1 MSFLV
6 VTPSELTFNINNT
19 AKFKVYMIYNDQY
32 IELGNNTNIGIGI
45 TNPLYPIHTKNV
57 FLKNIE
63 NITYNSG
70 FNIQVNNSP
79 LSFIPIGTIVIWPVP
94 LTTFVTNPM
103 DLEVNTYLSH
113 GWLPCNGQSLS
124 KLDYPNLFNILQYDY
139 GGSDN
144 FFNLPNF
151 KGDMDGAFAVC
162 NRTST
167 AILPSNTT
175 YKTKRNTVDINGR
188 SIKSIRLLTNNI
200 PTHYHYVNATN
211 TVNNGLQDH
220 GHNFYYQHTGRDLSA
235 RGANADRISGQGTYT
250 ANTNSVSLSHY
261 HSYSIPMDSPGTTS
275 INMEQQYMV
284 MNYIIR
290 VY

>member
-32 IELGNNTNIGIGI
+32 IELGNNTNIGIGV

-70 FNIQVNNSP
+70 FKIQVNNSP
-79 LSFIPIGTIVIWPVP
+79 LSFIPIGTIVIWPLP
-94 LTTFVTNPM
+94 LNVFVTNPM
-103 DLEVNTYLSH
+103 DLELNTYLPH

-124 KLDYPNLFNILQYDY
+124 KLDYPNLFTILQYDY

-151 KGDMDGAFAVC
+151 RGDVDGAFAVC

-167 AILPSNTT
+167 AIAPTNSS
-175 YKTKRNTVDINGR
+175 YKTKRNTSDVNGR
-188 SIKSIRLLTNNI
+188 SIKALRLQSNNI
-200 PTHYHYVNATN
+200 PSHYHLFTGTGSA
-211 TVNNGLQDH
+211 NGFQNHTHD
-220 GHNFYYQHTGRDLSA
+220 FYYQHTGGDGESRAGPFETTGD
-235 RGANADRISGQGTYT
+235 GNYWWTTNT
-250 ANTNSVSLSHY
+250 AYPSHN
-261 HSYSIPMDSPGTTS
+261 HTYSISMDSPGTTS